1 MELQKIMKFQ
11 CLMECI
17 LANNIKDL
25 KHLGNITCNV
35 QDVCHKEL
43 MWIGRMSNYTY
54 IEFYHEYASPN
65 CAPNIYKYGY
75 GFNKGENWIV

>member
-1 MELQKIMKFQ
+1 MIS
-11 CLMECI
+11 I
-17 LANNIKDL
+17 LKDL

-43 MWIGRMSNYTY
+43 MWIGRMSNYIY

-65 CAPNIYKYGY
+65 CDLNIYKYGY
-75 GFNKGENWIV
+75 GFNRGEIGIVRKCLYGHEAFDYSL